1 VLESCVKNC
10 GNLIHDEIGTKQ
22 YMEQLRDLVKSTS
35 HDDVKNKVLELIQA
49 WAYAFRN
56 SPKYRAVQV
65 EQYIT
70 VT

>member
-1 VLESCVKNC
+1 
-10 GNLIHDEIGTKQ
+10 
-22 YMEQLRDLVKSTS
+22 MEQLRDLVKSTS

-65 EQYIT
+65 GQYT
-70 VT
+70 VAAWRQLLSHKASVLML

>member
-1 VLESCVKNC
+1 
-10 GNLIHDEIGTKQ
+10 
-22 YMEQLRDLVKSTS
+22 MEQLRDLVKSTS

-65 EQYIT
+65 RHVYAAVVMQNLSFN
-70 VT
+70 VVMVDMGA

>member
-1 VLESCVKNC
+1 
-10 GNLIHDEIGTKQ
+10 
-22 YMEQLRDLVKSTS
+22 MEQLRDLVKSTS

-70 VT
+70 VTWRHMLSHKASVLLL

>member
-1 VLESCVKNC
+1 
-10 GNLIHDEIGTKQ
+10 
-22 YMEQLRDLVKSTS
+22 MEQLRDLVKSTS

-65 EQYIT
+65 EQYII
-70 VT
+70 VTWRHMLSHNASVLLL

>member
-1 VLESCVKNC
+1 
-10 GNLIHDEIGTKQ
+10 
-22 YMEQLRDLVKSTS
+22 MEQLRDLVKSSS

-65 EQYIT
+65 GQHIIAT
-70 VT
+70 

>member
-1 VLESCVKNC
+1 
-10 GNLIHDEIGTKQ
+10 
-22 YMEQLRDLVKSTS
+22 MEQLRDLVKTTS

-65 EQYIT
+65 GHVAFSCYNVVPQ
-70 VT
+70 V

>member
-1 VLESCVKNC
+1 
-10 GNLIHDEIGTKQ
+10 
-22 YMEQLRDLVKSTS
+22 MEQLRDLVKTTS

-65 EQYIT
+65 GHVAYSFYNVKPQ
-70 VT
+70 V